1 MSDCRELEPLIDSV
15 QAGEAGEAERE
26 RLLDHLDGCPA
37 CAELFEQ
44 LTRLRADGE
53 LPEPTPHELVRM
65 RLGVWARID
74 AATAPRREPTPAW
87 RPGMVRMA
95 WSGLAA
101 AAVFVLG
108 LWLGGR
114 LALDPGAG
122 DRIVGLG
129 AGPDANLRPVSL
141 VEELRRA
148 AVEPAAGVPG
158 LVVSNLRAAEGAG
171 GRVRLSFDAAR
182 RVDVELD
189 RRDPL
194 LAELLAQ
201 SLLGP
206 TPVGT
211 RLRAIDLAP
220 AELAPRVRQ
229 ALVAAMRGDENLGV
243 RLAAQERLAGHPG
256 DDEIGGAMLE
266 VLEREPSVQM
276 RLAAIDYLAAS
287 GVGAERLARAI
298 DAGEPEG
305 VPAVRV
311 HAGAYLTRADLEFN
325 PGEVR

>member
-1 MSDCRELEPLIDSV
+1 MSDCRELEPLIDRV
-15 QAGEAGEAERE
+15 QADEASEEERE

-37 CAELFEQ
+37 CAELYAL
-44 LTRLRADGE
+44 LTRMRAGAGV
-53 LPEPTPHELVRM
+53 PEPTPHELVRM

-74 AATAPRREPTPAW
+74 ATTVPRREPTPAW
-87 RPGMVRMA
+87 RPGMVRIA

-114 LALDPGAG
+114 LAPGPGTG

-129 AGPDANLRPVSL
+129 PGTDAPLRPVSL

-148 AVEPAAGVPG
+148 AVEPAAGIPG

-182 RVDVELD
+182 RVDLELD

-194 LAELLAQ
+194 LSELLAQ

-220 AELAPRVRQ
+220 SELAPRVRQ
-229 ALVAAMRGDENLGV
+229 ALIAAMRGDENLGV
-243 RLAAQERLAGHPG
+243 RLAAQERLAAHPH

-311 HAGAYLTRADLEFN
+311 HAGAYLTRADLTYDS
-325 PGEVR
+325 GEM